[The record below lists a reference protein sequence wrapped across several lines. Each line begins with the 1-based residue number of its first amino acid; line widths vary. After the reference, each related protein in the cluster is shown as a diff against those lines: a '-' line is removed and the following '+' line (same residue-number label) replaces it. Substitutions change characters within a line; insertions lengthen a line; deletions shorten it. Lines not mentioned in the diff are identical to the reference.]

1 MRINFEI
8 NKTYLNNLNLITTD
22 SNKLIIQEELEFK
35 KESLLKVSW
44 KRRFC
49 VVKTDQM
56 YIFETSKGI
65 LFKFKKDRL
74 NFLKVCKNYK
84 HHKRLCTTK
93 KKEYLNFT

>member
-1 MRINFEI
+1 MKVRTNLE
-8 NKTYLNNLNLITTD
+8 NSKTHLYSINLITTD

-56 YIFETSKGI
+56 YMFETSKGQS
-65 LFKFKKDRL
+65 
-74 NFLKVCKNYK
+74 
-84 HHKRLCTTK
+84 
-93 KKEYLNFT
+93 

>member
-1 MRINFEI
+1 MKVRTNLENSKTHPYSINF
-8 NKTYLNNLNLITTD
+8 ITTD

-56 YIFETSKGI
+56 YMFETSKG
-65 LFKFKKDRL
+65 
-74 NFLKVCKNYK
+74 NS
-84 HHKRLCTTK
+84 
-93 KKEYLNFT
+93 